1 MRFPPETY
9 REKIWDHAA
18 GVVIVEEAG
27 GRVTDAAGN
36 KLDFSL
42 GRYLDSMKMGIVAGP
57 PVVHAAIVKAIA
69 ALKAAKD
76 QQQP

>member
-1 MRFPPETY
+1 MRFPPPSY

-27 GRVTDAAGN
+27 GKVTDAAGN

-42 GRYLDSMKMGIVAGP
+42 GRYLDTMKMGIVAGP
-57 PVVHAAIVKAIA
+57 PAIHTAIIRAIA
-69 ALKAAKD
+69 DLKAKEGKTG
-76 QQQP
+76 